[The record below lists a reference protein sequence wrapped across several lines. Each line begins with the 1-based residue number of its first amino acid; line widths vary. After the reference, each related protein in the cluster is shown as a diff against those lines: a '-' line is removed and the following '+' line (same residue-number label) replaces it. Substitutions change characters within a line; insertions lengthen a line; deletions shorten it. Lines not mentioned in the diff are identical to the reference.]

1 MLERESASL
10 VTLEKGRV
18 DRIERDSPQIER
30 RQRKPPT
37 VATENNSE
45 PLEHKLVN
53 LRKQSVE
60 RNGSLITYLYSNDL
74 TSVGSISSMVSSS
87 GSSKI
92 ARPIE

>member
-1 MLERESASL
+1 MESEAASL
-10 VTLEKGRV
+10 VTQEKGRV

-53 LRKQSVE
+53 LRKPTVE
-60 RNGSLITYLYSNDL
+60 RKGSLFTYLYSNDL
-74 TSVGSISSMVSSS
+74 RGGVIIKKRENFGLF
-87 GSSKI
+87 
-92 ARPIE
+92 PQ

>member
-1 MLERESASL
+1 MLESEAASL
-10 VTLEKGRV
+10 VTQEKGRV

-74 TSVGSISSMVSSS
+74 TSVGSIFS
-87 GSSKI
+87 
-92 ARPIE
+92 

>member
-1 MLERESASL
+1 MESEAASL
-10 VTLEKGRV
+10 VTQEKGRV
-18 DRIERDSPQIER
+18 ERIERDSLQIER

-60 RNGSLITYLYSNDL
+60 RKGSLITYLYSNDL